1 MVVEVDRRVVRG
13 ENMATSD
20 SHVTVGTHRIDRRR
34 LLGASVGVAGGLA
47 LTRAGFASAQD
58 TVELTWGT
66 WGNTGEIQRFK
77 EYTEEFN
84 SANPAIKMEL
94 IPSPND
100 GYDERLLTQLNGG
113 AAPDVFYVGDGLI
126 SQLIANG
133 VILDITDKLNSEA
146 SLSKPEQFAG
156 DLWGASVTPEGRYFG
171 TTVDCNPL
179 VLWYNKGVLADAG
192 VTTMPADLYE
202 AGQWN
207 WQAFQAMCDQIRES
221 GKTPYVLPDWWA
233 GRYGWV
239 SSNGGKVYTDGKFVA
254 HEDPKSVEAFQFI
267 ADNLASENF
276 VYAGGLPE
284 GQGDTVMMMSGQLG
298 FISVGRWGL
307 PLFKEN
313 PSLEV
318 DIVPNPTNTGNKLEP
333 GPVAV
338 AYIAINAATEHPD
351 EAFTFL
357 TNFVSPAG
365 QQFRLQGGGNAV
377 PSIQG
382 VEEVVLE
389 GGLPEHG
396 QYFIDTRQ
404 VGYAY
409 YREEAGTP
417 GLSTAI
423 NDRLETF
430 FLDGGDTQ
438 ATLNEVAEMANT
450 AIAEGG
456 V

>member
-1 MVVEVDRRVVRG
+1 MSGKNLE
-13 ENMATSD
+13 AALS
-20 SHVTVGTHRIDRRR
+20 HRIDRRK
-34 LLGASVGVAGGLA
+34 LIGTAAATAGALSLVRPSLSA
-47 LTRAGFASAQD
+47 AQD
-58 TVELTWGT
+58 PVELTWGT
-66 WGNTGEIQRFK
+66 WGNTGEIQRFQ
-77 EYTEEFN
+77 EYTDSFN
-84 SANPAIKMEL
+84 AANPGIRMEL

-113 AAPDVFYVGDGLI
+113 SAPDLFYVGDGII
-126 SQLIANG
+126 SQLVKNNA
-133 VILDITDKLNSEA
+133 VLDITDMLSGPNSM
-146 SLSKPEQFAG
+146 SKPEQFAG
-156 DLWGASVTPEGRYFG
+156 DLWGASVSPEGRYFG

-179 VLWYNKGVLADAG
+179 VLWYNRGLLREVG

-207 WQAFQAMCDQIRES
+207 WQAFQAMCDQIRAA
-221 GKTPYVLPDWWA
+221 GRTPYVLPDWWA
-233 GRYGWV
+233 GRYGWT
-239 SSNGGKVYTDGKFVA
+239 SSNAGKVYDAGQYVA
-254 HEDPKSVEAFQFI
+254 HQDPKSVEAFQFI

-284 GQGDTVMMMSGQLG
+284 GQGDTVQMMSGQLG

-313 PSLEV
+313 PALDV

-338 AYIAINAATEHPD
+338 AYISINAATEHPE
-351 EAFTFL
+351 EAFTYL

-389 GGLPEHG
+389 GGLPEHA
-396 QYFIDTRQ
+396 QYFIDARA
-404 VGYAY
+404 GFAA
-409 YREEAGTP
+409 YREEVGTP

-423 NDRLETF
+423 DDRMETF
-430 FLDGGDTQ
+430 FLDGGDVQ
-438 ATLNEVAEMANT
+438 ATLNEIAEMANT
-450 AIAEGG
+450 AIANGG

>member
-1 MVVEVDRRVVRG
+1 MSGKEF
-13 ENMATSD
+13 EAAS
-20 SHVTVGTHRIDRRR
+20 THRLNRRQ
-34 LLGASVGVAGGLA
+34 LIGGAAATAGALSLA
-47 LTRAGFASAQD
+47 RPSFSSAQD
-58 TVELTWGT
+58 TVSLTWGT

-77 EYTEEFN
+77 EYTDSFN
-84 SANPAIKMEL
+84 AANPAIKMEL

-113 AAPDVFYVGDGLI
+113 SAPDVFYVGDGLI
-126 SQLIANG
+126 AQLRSNNA
-133 VILDITDKLNSEA
+133 ILDITDQLSSAA

-156 DLWGASVTPEGRYFG
+156 DLWGASISKEGRYFG

-179 VLWYNKGVLADAG
+179 VLWYNKGLLTEAG
-192 VTTMPADLYE
+192 VTQMPADLYE
-202 AGQWN
+202 AGGWN
-207 WQAFQAMCDQIRES
+207 WTAFQAICDQIRAA

-233 GRYGWV
+233 GRYGWATT
-239 SSNGGKVYTDGKFVA
+239 NGGVVYEGGQFVGHQNA
-254 HEDPKSVEAFQFI
+254 QTVAGFQFI

-284 GQGDTVMMMSGQLG
+284 GQGDTVLMMSGQLG
-298 FISVGRWGL
+298 FTSLGRWGL

-313 PSLEV
+313 PALDV
-318 DIVPNPTNTGNKLEP
+318 DIVPYPTNTGNKLEP
-333 GPVAV
+333 APVAV
-338 AYIAINAATEHPD
+338 AYIVVNAATEAP
-351 EAFTFL
+351 EQAFTFL

-382 VEEVVLE
+382 VESVVTE
-389 GGLPEHG
+389 GGVPAHA
-396 QYFIDTRQ
+396 QYFIDARS

-409 YREEAGTP
+409 YSDEAGVP

-423 NDRLETF
+423 DDRMDLLW
-430 FLDGGDTQ
+430 LDGGDVQ
-438 ATLNEVAEMANT
+438 ATLNEVADLANT
-450 AIAEGG
+450 AIANGG

>member
-1 MVVEVDRRVVRG
+1 MSGKDFET
-13 ENMATSD
+13 AF
-20 SHVTVGTHRIDRRR
+20 THRLNRRQLIGGAAATAGALSLAR
-34 LLGASVGVAGGLA
+34 PSLG
-47 LTRAGFASAQD
+47 SAQD
-58 TVELTWGT
+58 SVSLTWGT

-77 EYTEEFN
+77 EYTDEFN
-84 SANPAIKMEL
+84 SANPNIKMEL

-113 AAPDVFYVGDGLI
+113 SAPDVFYVGDGLI
-126 SQLIANG
+126 STLIKNNA
-133 VILDITDKLNSEA
+133 ILDITDRLTGANSM
-146 SLSKPEQFAG
+146 SKPEQFAG
-156 DLWGASVTPEGRYFG
+156 DLWGASVTPEGRYYG

-179 VLWYNKGVLADAG
+179 VLWYNKGVLAEAG

-207 WQAFQAMCDQIRES
+207 WQTFQTMCDQIRAK

-239 SSNGGKVYTDGKFVA
+239 TANGGKVYDSGQFVGQS
-254 HEDPKSVEAFQFI
+254 DPKTVEAFQFV

-313 PSLEV
+313 TALDV

-338 AYIAINAATEHPD
+338 AYIAVNAASKNPD
-351 EAFTFL
+351 AAFTFL

-389 GGLPEHG
+389 GALPPHG
-396 QYFIDTRQ
+396 QYFIDTRE

-409 YREEAGTP
+409 YREEAGTA
-417 GLSTAI
+417 GLSSAI
-423 NDRLETF
+423 DDRLETF
-430 FLDGGDTQ
+430 WLDGGEVQGVLDEI
-438 ATLNEVAEMANT
+438 ATMANT
-450 AIAEGG
+450 AIPNGT

>member
-1 MVVEVDRRVVRG
+1 MSVKDLG
-13 ENMATSD
+13 SSIA
-20 SHVTVGTHRIDRRR
+20 THRIDRRK
-34 LLGASVGVAGGLA
+34 LLGVTAAAAGGLA
-47 LTRAGFASAQD
+47 LTRAGVASAQD
-58 TVELTWGT
+58 AAKITWGT

-77 EYTEEFN
+77 EYTDSFN
-84 SANPAIKMEL
+84 SSNAGVQAEL

-126 SQLIANG
+126 STLIKNQA
-133 VILDITDKLNSEA
+133 IIDITDRLTSEA
-146 SLSKPEQFAG
+146 SQSKPEQFAG
-156 DLWGASVTPEGRYFG
+156 DLWGASVTPEGRYYG

-207 WQAFQAMCDQIRES
+207 WQAFQTMCDQIRAK

-239 SSNGGKVYTDGKFVA
+239 TANGGKVYDGGQFVGDK
-254 HEDPKSVEAFQFI
+254 DPKTVEAFQFV
-267 ADNLASENF
+267 ADNMASKNF

-307 PLFKEN
+307 PLFKTN
-313 PSLEV
+313 TSLDV

-338 AYIAINAATEHPD
+338 AYIAVNAASKNPD
-351 EAFTFL
+351 AAFTFL

-389 GGLPEHG
+389 GGQPAHG
-396 QYFIDTRQ
+396 QYFIDTRG

-409 YREEAGTP
+409 FREES
-417 GLSTAI
+417 STAGLGSAI
-423 NDRLETF
+423 DDRLETF
-430 FLDGGDTQ
+430 WLEGGDVQ
-438 ATLNEVAEMANT
+438 AVLTEVATMANT
-450 AIAEGG
+450 AIPNGS

>member
-1 MVVEVDRRVVRG
+1 MSRTGLEAAFSYRLNRR
-13 ENMATSD
+13 AL
-20 SHVTVGTHRIDRRR
+20 VGGAAAAGA
-34 LLGASVGVAGGLA
+34 LGLGLPS
-47 LTRAGFASAQD
+47 LTSAQD
-58 TVELTWGT
+58 SVSLKWGT

-77 EYTEEFN
+77 EYTDSFN
-84 SANPAIKMEL
+84 AANPAIKMEL

-113 AAPDVFYVGDGLI
+113 SAPDVFYVGDGLI
-126 SQLIANG
+126 SNLIKNQA
-133 VILDITDKLNSEA
+133 ILDITDRLTAES
-146 SLSKPEQFAG
+146 SLSRPEQFAG

-179 VLWYNKGVLADAG
+179 VLWYNKGVLAEAG

-207 WQAFQAMCDQIRES
+207 WQAFQGICDQIRAA

-233 GRYGWV
+233 GRYGWA
-239 SSNGGKVYTDGKFVA
+239 SANGGKVYESGQFVGDK
-254 HEDPKSVEAFQFI
+254 DPKTVEAFQFI

-307 PLFKEN
+307 PLFKTN
-313 PSLEV
+313 SALDV

-338 AYIAINAATEHPD
+338 AYIAINAASKNAD
-351 EAFTFL
+351 AAFTFL

-382 VEEVVLE
+382 VEGVVLE
-389 GGLPEHG
+389 GGQPAHG
-396 QYFIDTRQ
+396 QYFIDTRE

-409 YREEAGTP
+409 YREEAGTA
-417 GLSTAI
+417 GLSSAI
-423 NDRLETF
+423 DDRLETF
-430 FLDGGDTQ
+430 WLEGGDVQ
-438 ATLNEVAEMANT
+438 GVLGEVATMANT
-450 AIAEGG
+450 AIPNGT

>member
-1 MVVEVDRRVVRG
+1 MSNVETRF
-13 ENMATSD
+13 SF
-20 SHVTVGTHRIDRRR
+20 THKLDRRR
-34 LLGASVGVAGGLA
+34 LLGGAAVAAGGLA
-47 LTRAGFASAQD
+47 LARAGFATAQSGEVRW
-58 TVELTWGT
+58 TT
-66 WGNTGEIQRFK
+66 WGNTGEIQRFT
-77 EYTEEFN
+77 EYTEDFN
-84 SANPAIKMEL
+84 SRGLGVTAEL

-113 AAPDVFYVGDGLI
+113 SAPDVFYVGDGLI
-126 SQLIANG
+126 SQLIKNG
-133 VILDITDKLNSEA
+133 AILDLTDRLNSEA
-146 SLSKPEQFAG
+146 SLSKPDQFAG
-156 DLWGASVTPEGRYFG
+156 DLWGAAQTAEGRIYG
-171 TTVDCNPL
+171 TMVDCNPL
-179 VLWYNKGVLADAG
+179 VLWYNKSVLTEAG

-202 AGQWN
+202 QGQWN
-207 WQAFQAMCDQIRES
+207 WTAFKTMCDQIREA

-233 GRYGWV
+233 GRYGWT
-239 SSNGGKVYTDGKFVA
+239 SSNGGKVYENGQFVA
-254 HEDPKSVEAFQFI
+254 HQDAKSIEAFQFM

-313 PSLEV
+313 PSLDL

-338 AYIAINAATEHPD
+338 AYMSINSASSNPD
-351 EAFTFL
+351 AAFTFL

-382 VEEVVLE
+382 VEEVVME
-389 GGLPEHG
+389 GGLPEHA
-396 QYFIDTRQ
+396 QYFIDTRG
-404 VGYAY
+404 VGFAY

-423 NDRLETF
+423 GDRLETF
-430 FLDGGDTQ
+430 FLEGGDTQ
-438 ATLNEVAEMANT
+438 AVLNEVAEIANT
-450 AIAEGG
+450 AIANGG